1 MKNIMIVSAAV
12 MLAACSNSSPQPQ
25 APLDMQAVAQYQAE
39 VARAKPLTAAQQK
52 AAATQ
57 AVEMP
62 LNASD
67 NRTSTRRQSQPGII
81 VSPSIGYYHGFG
93 GHRYRGY
100 GGLYGYPGYW

>member
-1 MKNIMIVSAAV
+1 MKNIMIVSAAFV
-12 MLAACSNSSPQPQ
+12 LAACSNSSPPPQ

-52 AAATQ
+52 AAAMQT
-57 AVEMP
+57 VEMP

-67 NRTSTRRQSQPGII
+67 NRVTRRQSQPGII
-81 VSPSIGYYHGFG
+81 LSPSIGYYHGFG
-93 GHRYRGY
+93 GHRHRGY